1 MGSKLFALVRRE
13 LGAYFSSPLAYVVL
27 TACTVVN
34 GWVFFLI
41 VSYLNDPRTAPMA
54 AFKLLFGGTIFFW
67 LLLLFVLPVITMRLL
82 AEERRSGT
90 LEVLLTAPV
99 TEFQVILGKFLASL
113 VFYLFLWLPTLAHV
127 ALLARYSPLEWGP
140 VVAGYLGVA
149 LLGSMF
155 LSMGL
160 LTSAL
165 VRNQIVAAVF
175 AFALLVVVFS
185 LGLVEGLVTA
195 PTWKGVLSHMNLW
208 SLMDDFSRGLVDT
221 RWVIYPLSVTGL
233 FLFLA
238 TKALE
243 ASKGR

>member
-1 MGSKLFALVRRE
+1 MGKTLALMRRE
-13 LGAYFSSPLAYVVL
+13 LVAYFSSPLAYVVL
-27 TACTVVN
+27 TAFTFIN
-34 GWVFFLI
+34 GYVFSMI
-41 VSYLNDPRTAPMA
+41 VSYLNDPRSAPMA

-67 LLLLFVLPVITMRLL
+67 LLLLFVMPVITMRLL

-99 TEFQVILGKFLASL
+99 TEFQVVLGKFLGSFL
-113 VFYLFLWLPTLAHV
+113 FYLFLWAPTLV
-127 ALLARYSPLEWGP
+127 YVVLLSRHSRLDWGP
-140 VVAGYLGVA
+140 VAAGYLGVV
-149 LLGSMF
+149 LLGAMF
-155 LSMGL
+155 LSVGM

-185 LGLVEGLVTA
+185 FGLVEGLVTDPVVKA
-195 PTWKGVLSHMNLW
+195 VLSHMNLW
-208 SLMDDFSRGLVDT
+208 DHMDDFSRGLVDT
-221 RWVIYPLSVTGL
+221 RRVVYQLSVTGL

-243 ASKGR
+243 AGKGR